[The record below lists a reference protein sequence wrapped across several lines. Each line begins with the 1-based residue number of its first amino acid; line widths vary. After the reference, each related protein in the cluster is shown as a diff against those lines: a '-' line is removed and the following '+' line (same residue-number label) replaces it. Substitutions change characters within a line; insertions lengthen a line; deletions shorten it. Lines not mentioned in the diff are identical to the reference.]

1 MRRIIT
7 YGSQNQWGGGA
18 GQGHRTAAQGKGVSL
33 RTSAGERAGQQA
45 PLTDWGG
52 RDFLQA

>member
-1 MRRIIT
+1 MDPRI
-7 YGSQNQWGGGA
+7 SGA

-52 RDFLQA
+52 RDFLQASR